1 MHAQP
6 HYHSSGSLPGSQ
18 LFPDFL
24 LVNQGRIAQQFLLLY
39 LRQGFQF
46 ALRCLVLQLRQ
57 LCILTRQCQLL
68 FLLLQ

>member
-1 MHAQP
+1 M
-6 HYHSSGSLPGSQ
+6 
-18 LFPDFL
+18 
-24 LVNQGRIAQQFLLLY
+24 LVNQGRVTQQFLLLH

-46 ALRCLVLQLRQ
+46 ALRSLVLQLRQ

>member
-6 HYHSSGSLPGSQ
+6 HYHSSGLFPGSQ

-24 LVNQGRIAQQFLLLY
+24 LVNQGRVTQQFLLLH

-46 ALRCLVLQLRQ
+46 ALRSLVLQLRQ